1 MFSLLVALAVGFV
14 AYLGTALVVPQS
26 NYAILPGLIG
36 SIGCYVLLARRHWK
50 IVEALMAK
58 AGAEVQQQRVDHA
71 VRLLESGY
79 RYGKWVF
86 LLRGQLDGQIGAL
99 HYMQKNFDKALP
111 LLENSSSRHWVAQG
125 MLASYWFRHHK
136 PELAMKVLDKAITMS
151 KKEPM
156 LYAMKAWMKVKLK
169 DRDGARAALTRG
181 KKVLSDNTALSESLI
196 RLQNGEDMKMGSF
209 GEAWW
214 QFHLEKPSQK
224 MLLKLSGQSRRAKGA
239 KKSMYR

>member
-1 MFSLLVALAVGFV
+1 MYSLLVSLAAGGLVFLGVVVLSQPLYAIFPGLAV
-14 AYLGTALVVPQS
+14 A
-26 NYAILPGLIG
+26 
-36 SIGCYVLLARRHWK
+36 IGCYVLLARRYWK
-50 IVEALMAK
+50 VVEVLMTR

-71 VRLLESGY
+71 IRILESGY
-79 RYGKWVF
+79 SYGRWVF
-86 LLRGQLDGQIGAL
+86 LLRGQIDGQIGAL

-125 MLASYWFRHHK
+125 MLAAYWFRHHK
-136 PELAMKVLDKAITMS
+136 PQDAMKVLDKAKTMN

-156 LYAMKAWMKVKLK
+156 LYALEAWMKVKLK
-169 DRDGARAALTRG
+169 DRDGARAALTRA
-181 KKVLSDNTALSESLI
+181 KKVLPDNGALAENLI
-196 RLQNGEDMKMGSF
+196 RLQNGEEMKMGSF

>member
-1 MFSLLVALAVGFV
+1 MYSLLVALAAGGLAFF
-14 AYLGTALVVPQS
+14 GTAFFAPP
-26 NYAILPGLIG
+26 NYAILPGLVVTV
-36 SIGCYVLLARRHWK
+36 GCYVLLARRYWK
-50 IVEALMAK
+50 VVEALMTR

-71 VRLLESGY
+71 IRILEGGY
-79 RYGKWVF
+79 AHGRWVF

-99 HYMQKNFDKALP
+99 HYMQKEFEKALP
-111 LLENSSSRHWVAQG
+111 LLKNSSSRHWVAQG
-125 MLASYWFRHHK
+125 MLAAYWFRHHK
-136 PELAMKVLDKAITMS
+136 PEDAMKVLDKAKTMN

-156 LYAMKAWMKVKLK
+156 LYALEAWIKVKLK

-181 KKVLSDNTALSESLI
+181 KKVLPDNGALAENLI
-196 RLQNGEDMKMGSF
+196 RLQNGEELKMGSF

-224 MLLKLSGQSRRAKGA
+224 MLLKMSGQGRRAKGA

>member
-1 MFSLLVALAVGFV
+1 MYSLLVSLAAGGLVF
-14 AYLGTALVVPQS
+14 LVVTVLSQPL
-26 NYAILPGLIG
+26 YAILPGLAVA
-36 SIGCYVLLARRHWK
+36 IGCYVLLARRYWK
-50 IVEALMAK
+50 VVEALMAR

-71 VRLLESGY
+71 IRILESGY
-79 RYGKWVF
+79 SHGRWVF

-125 MLASYWFRHHK
+125 MLAAYWFRHHK
-136 PELAMKVLDKAITMS
+136 PQDAMKVLDKAKTMN

-156 LYAMKAWMKVKLK
+156 LYALEAWMKVKLK
-169 DRDGARAALTRG
+169 DRDGARAALTRA
-181 KKVLSDNTALSESLI
+181 KKVLPDNGALAENLI
-196 RLQNGEDMKMGSF
+196 RLQNGEEMKMGSF

-224 MLLKLSGQSRRAKGA
+224 MLLKMSGQSRRAKGA